1 MDSNLIAKRL
11 TELRGTTPREVVAKG
26 CGITISAL
34 SNYENG
40 IRIPRDEVKI
50 RLAKYYHE
58 SVQSIF
64 FEEKV
69 HEM

>member
-1 MDSNLIAKRL
+1 MDANLIAKRL
-11 TELRGTTPREVVAKG
+11 TELRGTTSREEVAKR

-50 RLAKYYHE
+50 RLAEFYHK